1 MSAALAF
8 MPPRTLEEF
17 LDWVPLQGERF
28 EWDGVQPVAMV
39 GGTAGHSEL
48 AARVGEALRAKLRGG
63 PCRVFRSDIGVRTEG
78 GSRVR
83 YPDLSVTC
91 SPVPRSALAVPDP
104 VFILEVLSES
114 SAAID
119 HGVKRAEYPALPSL
133 SRYVMLAQD
142 APIALICARE
152 EGFSERQEREA
163 LALPEFGLTLPLSD
177 LYAGLLD

>member
-17 LDWVPLQGERF
+17 LDWVPLQDERF

-39 GGTAGHSEL
+39 GGTLNHSEL
-48 AARVGEALRAKLRGG
+48 AARLEEALRRALRGG
-63 PCRVFRSDIGVRTEG
+63 PCRTFRSDVGVRTERG
-78 GSRVR
+78 TRIR
-83 YPDLSVTC
+83 FPDLVVTC
-91 SPVPRSALAVPDP
+91 SPVHGRELAVPEP
-104 VFILEVLSES
+104 VLVVEVLSAS

-119 HGVKRAEYPALPSL
+119 RGVKRAEYAALPSL

-142 APIALICARE
+142 APIALVCARDD
-152 EGFSERQEREA
+152 GFAERQEHEA
-163 LALPEFGLTLPLSD
+163 LVLPEFGLTLPLAE